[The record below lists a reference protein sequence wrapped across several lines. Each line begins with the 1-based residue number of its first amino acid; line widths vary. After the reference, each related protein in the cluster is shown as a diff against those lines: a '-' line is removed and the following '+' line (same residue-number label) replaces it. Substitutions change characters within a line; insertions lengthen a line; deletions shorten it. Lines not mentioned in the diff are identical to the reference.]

1 MDVLWMINR
10 LERIPDSLALLLA
23 DLSTDDARWRPSES
37 DWSILEI
44 ICHLI
49 DEDLDDF
56 GTRLR
61 MTLEA
66 PEADWPK
73 IDPKAA
79 AGARGYRD
87 RDLQMML
94 HQFSAVRRTEANWL
108 HTVADHDFF
117 IEKSQPTF
125 GTIRAGDILAAWCAH
140 DDLHLRQIARRLHE
154 MTAYKAGP
162 FAIDYA
168 GDW

>member
-10 LERIPDSLALLLA
+10 LEQIPDSLAVLLA
-23 DLSTDDARWRPSES
+23 DLSADDARWRPSES

-66 PEADWPK
+66 PEAEWPE
-73 IDPKAA
+73 IDPQAA
-79 AGARGYRD
+79 AKTRGYRD
-87 RDLQMML
+87 RDLRTML
-94 HQFSAVRRTEANWL
+94 HQLRAVRRTEVNWL
-108 HTVADHDFF
+108 HTVADQDFF

-125 GTIRAGDILAAWCAH
+125 ETIRAGDILAAWCAH

-154 MTAYKAGP
+154 MTTHKAGP
-162 FAIDYA
+162 FATDYA

>member
-10 LERIPDSLALLLA
+10 LERIPGSLAALLA

-66 PEADWPK
+66 PEAEWPE
-73 IDPKAA
+73 IAPSAA
-79 AGARGYRD
+79 AKTRGYRD
-87 RDLQMML
+87 RDLRTML
-94 HQFSAVRRTEANWL
+94 HQLLAVRRTEVNWP

-117 IEKSQPTF
+117 IEKSQPEF

-154 MTAYKAGP
+154 MTTHKAAP
-162 FAIDYA
+162 FATDDA